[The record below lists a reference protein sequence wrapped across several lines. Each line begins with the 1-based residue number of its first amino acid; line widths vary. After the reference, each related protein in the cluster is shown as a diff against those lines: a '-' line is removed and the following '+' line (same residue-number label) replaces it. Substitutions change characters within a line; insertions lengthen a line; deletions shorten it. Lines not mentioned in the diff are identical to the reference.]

1 MRPPKK
7 HLFTLML
14 SLCIVTGT
22 ASALPLAVTHSPAQ
36 RIDQYVADYTR
47 KAVCYPSVT
56 GRVVVAEHRRRP
68 RASRAEKLAH
78 LPVSHPLNQAAAPQ
92 PLALMPHAEL
102 TLARGMTFKKLLR
115 RRSIG

>member
-22 ASALPLAVTHSPAQ
+22 ASALPLAVTNPPPQ
-36 RIDQYVADYTR
+36 RVDQYVADYTR
-47 KAVCYPSVT
+47 EAVCYPSAM
-56 GRVVVAEHRRRP
+56 GKVVVTEYRRRP
-68 RASRAEKLAH
+68 RATRAEKLAH
-78 LPVSHPLNQAAAPQ
+78 VPVPHSLNEAAAPQ
-92 PLALMPHAEL
+92 PLALMPHAQV

-115 RRSIG
+115 RHSIG